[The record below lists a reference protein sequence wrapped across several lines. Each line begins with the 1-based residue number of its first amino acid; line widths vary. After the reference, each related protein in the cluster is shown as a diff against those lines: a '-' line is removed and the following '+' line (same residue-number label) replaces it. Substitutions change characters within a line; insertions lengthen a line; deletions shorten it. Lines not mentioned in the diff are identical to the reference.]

1 MTPYERLRSLP
12 GAEHYRKPGV
22 TFDQL
27 DATAYAISDNEA
39 ARRLNVARDEL
50 FQTINND
57 LDSVA

>member
-1 MTPYERLRSLP
+1 MLFRS
-12 GAEHYRKPGV
+12 

-27 DATAYAISDNEA
+27 DATAYAISDKEA

-57 LDSVA
+57 LNSVA